1 MNLFTTDAAVAGVGA
16 SYLRVVGPAY
26 AFLGLGLALYFA
38 SQGAGRLLWPLVAGF
53 VRLAVA
59 AAGGFVLAV
68 TLGAGLQSV
77 FWAIAA
83 ALVLYGAIVAGAV
96 RAGAW
101 SVRAATTPAR
111 G

>member
-1 MNLFTTDAAVAGVGA
+1 MGLFTTDAVVVAVGV

-38 SQGAGRLLWPLVAGF
+38 SQGAGRLLWPLIAGF
-53 VRLAVA
+53 MRLVVA
-59 AAGGFVLAV
+59 AAGGFLLAV
-68 TLGAGLQSV
+68 TLGGGVQSL

-83 ALVLYGAIVAGAV
+83 ALVVYGVTVASAV

-101 SVRAATTPAR
+101 NASER